1 MALMEETNT
10 KGYTPLQVAMERGY
24 EQIFLFLLEQGGQFT
39 TRTSQGKVLDCLDPS
54 ILEEYFNKSNSCIQI
69 DKRKNTMKLCF
80 NIFATESNIHIA
92 SHLKETQYVPQQS
105 PDSQIPSISLGVSQ
119 TSEPK
124 RVQRRDSKKADGRSL
139 LSLLVSQDMM
149 QPLCKHPFISAF
161 LDIHYSPLKKL
172 RTQVKDSVA
181 HMTMI
186 MLLLAL
192 SATIRGSV
200 EKNYEYL
207 TGLGCFLLL
216 LMMSLDL
223 LSIIGL
229 HTTWIDQLF
238 QGSLVRDRNKKSI
251 KSIYPKTKTEWM
263 HLFLHPIGY
272 MSSITA
278 LICGFHLHFSKT
290 DEYENRKDWK
300 QGLEIVMLVYSTLLA
315 VKEAVQIANSKF
327 RLYFRRDSNK
337 IDLIAIIATMFIVVV
352 SMVHCQIVKKDN
364 TDNTDYPPWMLYFIL
379 ATVLIIWFQM
389 CTDILQSLP
398 LSDVEQYLN
407 MYLHVAQSY
416 FAILLCFSP
425 FFIAFSATFKC
436 TIKTLFD
443 HFDGIH

>member
-1 MALMEETNT
+1 
-10 KGYTPLQVAMERGY
+10 
-24 EQIFLFLLEQGGQFT
+24 
-39 TRTSQGKVLDCLDPS
+39 
-54 ILEEYFNKSNSCIQI
+54 
-69 DKRKNTMKLCF
+69 MKLCF

-105 PDSQIPSISLGVSQ
+105 PDSKIPSISLAVSQ

-186 MLLLAL
+186 LLLLAL

-200 EKNYEYL
+200 EKNYYYEYL

-229 HTTWIDQLF
+229 NRNRSDQQIF
-238 QGSLVRDRNKKSI
+238 VK
-251 KSIYPKTKTEWM
+251 
-263 HLFLHPIGY
+263 Y
-272 MSSITA
+272 MI
-278 LICGFHLHFSKT
+278 
-290 DEYENRKDWK
+290 
-300 QGLEIVMLVYSTLLA
+300 
-315 VKEAVQIANSKF
+315 
-327 RLYFRRDSNK
+327 
-337 IDLIAIIATMFIVVV
+337 
-352 SMVHCQIVKKDN
+352 
-364 TDNTDYPPWMLYFIL
+364 
-379 ATVLIIWFQM
+379 
-389 CTDILQSLP
+389 
-398 LSDVEQYLN
+398 
-407 MYLHVAQSY
+407 
-416 FAILLCFSP
+416 
-425 FFIAFSATFKC
+425 
-436 TIKTLFD
+436 
-443 HFDGIH
+443 

>member
-80 NIFATESNIHIA
+80 NIFSTESNIQIA
-92 SHLKETQYVPQQS
+92 DHLKETQYVPQQS
-105 PDSQIPSISLGVSQ
+105 PDAKIPSISLGVSQ

-192 SATIRGSV
+192 SATIRGSA
-200 EKNYEYL
+200 EKNFEYL
-207 TGLGCFLLL
+207 TGLGCFLCL

-229 HTTWIDQLF
+229 HTTWIDRLF
-238 QGSLVRDRNKKSI
+238 QGSLVRDRYRKSV
-251 KSIYPKTKTEWM
+251 KSMFPKTKTEWM
-263 HLFLHPIGY
+263 HLLLHPIGY

-278 LICGFHLHFSKT
+278 LMCGIHFHCNFS
-290 DEYENRKDWK
+290 ENEMKARKEWK
-300 QGLEIVMLVYSTLLA
+300 LGLEIMMLVYSTLLA

-352 SMVHCQIVKKDN
+352 SIVHCQIEK
-364 TDNTDYPPWMLYFIL
+364 DYPPWMFYLIL
-379 ATVLIIWFQM
+379 TTVLIIWFQM

-407 MYLHVAQSY
+407 MYLHVARSY

-425 FFIAFSATFKC
+425 FFIAFAVTFKC
-436 TIKTLFD
+436 TYTYLNLMTIFPTFIDLD
-443 HFDGIH
+443 

>member
-1 MALMEETNT
+1 MEETNT

-80 NIFATESNIHIA
+80 NIFSTESNIQIA
-92 SHLKETQYVPQQS
+92 DHLKETQYVPQQS
-105 PDSQIPSISLGVSQ
+105 PDAKIPSISLGVSQ

-200 EKNYEYL
+200 EKNYYYEYL

-251 KSIYPKTKTEWM
+251 KSIFPKTKTEWM
-263 HLFLHPIGY
+263 HLLLHPIGY
-272 MSSITA
+272 MSSTTA

-352 SMVHCQIVKKDN
+352 SILKCQIEKDN
-364 TDNTDYPPWMLYFIL
+364 TNTDYPPWMFYLIL

-407 MYLHVAQSY
+407 MYLHVAKSY
-416 FAILLCFSP
+416 FTIILWFSP
-425 FFIAFSATFKC
+425 FFIAFAVTFQC
-436 TIKTLFD
+436 TYTYLNRIG
-443 HFDGIH
+443 HFYGFN